1 MTAIAPASPLGQLSP
16 SDLRYIRQNF
26 APLAKV
32 CRIHGIELSTATAH
46 IRARRLPLPSYALE
60 DGTPMYPRDV
70 FALLEAA
77 SSIDALTEHFL
88 ARYEAI
94 ARSHSAFDPQKGF
107 REWDGYTSGEYGVCL
122 RQVTPETIF
131 LKERLVTLLEEQLTD
146 ARPEEEAWRARL
158 SERVRALDA
167 LERPFTTCDRFRFG
181 RPSSRER
188 LIDEPRKR
196 YRWLDPA

>member
-1 MTAIAPASPLGQLSP
+1 LLGAT
-16 SDLRYIRQNF
+16 LR
-26 APLAKV
+26 
-32 CRIHGIELSTATAH
+32 STPR
-46 IRARRLPLPSYALE
+46 RA
-60 DGTPMYPRDV
+60 
-70 FALLEAA
+70 
-77 SSIDALTEHFL
+77 
-88 ARYEAI
+88 
-94 ARSHSAFDPQKGF
+94 F